1 MIKEWNGNTV
11 NTSNRPTRMRS
22 QHASSH
28 FYRLALQCE
37 GDATAERGVPDVK
50 V

>member
-1 MIKEWNGNTV
+1 MENSV
-11 NTSNRPTRMRS
+11 NTSNGPTRSLTAR
-22 QHASSH
+22 HLRH
-28 FYRLALQCE
+28 FYRLALQWE

>member
-1 MIKEWNGNTV
+1 MVNTV
-11 NTSNRPTRMRS
+11 NTSNRPTRLHS
-22 QHASSH
+22 QHATFH
-28 FYRLALQCE
+28 FYCLARQCE

>member
-1 MIKEWNGNTV
+1 MENTG
-11 NTSNRPTRMRS
+11 NTSNCPTRLHS
-22 QHASSH
+22 QHIKFH
-28 FYRLALQCE
+28 FYCLALQCE

>member
-1 MIKEWNGNTV
+1 MENTV
-11 NTSNRPTRMRS
+11 NTSNRS
-22 QHASSH
+22 QHAIFR